1 MFRSVLIVLMN
12 ELSGGPR
19 GGPATRKSKWSNRL
33 VRSRRSSY
41 PGPEK
46 LVPTDALAKQAVL
59 REAVHKQPKDVAAWI
74 ALSQACQVLIDEQGA
89 IDAAR
94 AAVDLAPDNV
104 DAIRQYAYSLVQVGR
119 MMADARVWFD
129 RLHEVA
135 PEDPIGLYYRYNFAL
150 LSGDYWKAIDACE
163 RLDRLQP
170 DNPFTPARIAR
181 ARRLLGDSAGA
192 AEHFARAAARCST
205 EQDPFPFGRWAS
217 LKPVYSALAGDP
229 AAAER
234 MSVDLCQVEG
244 DGLADLSNPR
254 YPDDCEAS
262 IARLQSR
269 IRGRDL
275 FVFGNGPSL
284 KEIVLRKEEVA
295 SLDFASMTM
304 STFQLVNDDLLR
316 PTGKQL
322 DMVCMS
328 HPSMV
333 KSQTPAILE
342 WFSAVPEAT
351 LVLPLWMRD
360 LAAAKGEPDFLLGRS
375 DAIFWYDCYGE
386 HLPNPQEPLHVPS
399 LNNLLFALFAG
410 VLGLPRRIFMFGF
423 DGQIKGTDSQQPDT
437 LYYKELH
444 ESYHADRRREPD
456 VRELTRTTLLWD
468 SWLFNELAPGVLR
481 HASLLFDLPQ
491 PPIYN
496 VCPDSAVT
504 VFPRITFDRFRQ
516 LVSE

>member
-1 MFRSVLIVLMN
+1 M
-12 ELSGGPR
+12 P
-19 GGPATRKSKWSNRL
+19 P
-33 VRSRRSSY
+33 
-41 PGPEK
+41 
-46 LVPTDALAKQAVL
+46 DALAKQAAL
-59 REAVHKQPKDVAAWI
+59 REAVQKQPNDVAAWI

-119 MMADARVWFD
+119 TMVEARAWFD
-129 RLHEVA
+129 RLHDVA
-135 PEDPIGLYYRYNFAL
+135 PEDPIGLYYRFNFAL
-150 LSGDYWKAIDACE
+150 LSGDYRKAIDACE

-170 DNPFTPARIAR
+170 DNPIVQARLAR
-181 ARRLLGDSAGA
+181 ARRLLGDGAGA
-192 AEHFARAAARCST
+192 ARHFAQAAARCST
-205 EQDPFPFGRWAS
+205 EADPFPFGRMAS

-229 AAAER
+229 VAAER
-234 MSVDLCQVEG
+234 MSLELCQDEEG
-244 DGLADLSNPR
+244 GLADLSHPR
-254 YPDDCEAS
+254 YPDDCEES

-284 KEIVLRKEEVA
+284 REIISRKDEVA
-295 SLDFASMTM
+295 SHDFASMTM
-304 STFQLVNDDLLR
+304 STFQIVNDELLR

-333 KSQTPAILE
+333 SSQIPAIRE
-342 WFSAVPEAT
+342 WFSAVPHAT
-351 LVLPLWMRD
+351 LVLPLWMQE
-360 LAAAKGEPDFLLGRS
+360 LAAAKGGPDFLQGQS
-375 DAIFWYDCYGE
+375 DSVFWYDCYGE
-386 HLPNPQEPLHVPS
+386 HLPSPQEPLHVPS
-399 LNNLLFALFAG
+399 LNNLLFALFVG

-423 DGQIKGTDSQQPDT
+423 DGQIKGSDSQQPDA
-437 LYYKELH
+437 LYYKEHH
-444 ESYHADRRREPD
+444 EGYHQTRRGVPE
-456 VRELTRTTLLWD
+456 VRDFTRAWLLWD
-468 SWLFNELAPGVLR
+468 SVLFNELGPRVLR
-481 HASLLFDLPQ
+481 HAALLFDLPQ

>member
-1 MFRSVLIVLMN
+1 
-12 ELSGGPR
+12 
-19 GGPATRKSKWSNRL
+19 
-33 VRSRRSSY
+33 VRRRRSSY

-46 LVPTDALAKQAVL
+46 LVPTDAVTKRAALQ
-59 REAVHKQPKDVAAWI
+59 EAAQKQPEDVAAWI

-119 MMADARVWFD
+119 TMDESRAWFD
-129 RLHEVA
+129 RLHDLA
-135 PEDPIGLYYRYNFAL
+135 PDDPIGLYYRYNFAL
-150 LSGDYWKAIDACE
+150 LSGDYRKAIDACE
-163 RLDRLQP
+163 RLDRIQP
-170 DNPFTPARIAR
+170 DNPIIPARIAR

-192 AEHFARAAARCST
+192 AEHFAQAAARCST
-205 EQDPFPFGRWAS
+205 EHDPFPFGRMAS
-217 LKPVYSALAGDP
+217 LKPVYSALAGD
-229 AAAER
+229 AVAAER
-234 MSVDLCQVEG
+234 MSRELCQDDG
-244 DGLADLSNPR
+244 SGLADLSNPR
-254 YPDDCEAS
+254 YPDDCEKS

-284 KEIVLRKEEVA
+284 SEIISRQDEVA

-304 STFQLVNDDLLR
+304 STFQIVADELLR

-333 KSQTPAILE
+333 KSQMPAILQWLSE
-342 WFSAVPEAT
+342 TPQAT
-351 LVLPLWMRD
+351 LLLPLWVRE
-360 LAAAKGEPDFLLGRS
+360 LAAAKGEPEFVLGQS
-375 DAIFWYDCYGE
+375 DSIFWYDCYGE

-399 LNNLLFALFAG
+399 LNNLLFALFVG

-423 DGQIKGTDSQQPDT
+423 DGQIKGSDSQQPGA

-444 ESYHADRRREPD
+444 ESYHATRRKIPE
-456 VRELTRTTLLWD
+456 VRDLTRAWLLWD
-468 SWLFNELAPGVLR
+468 STLFNEMAPRVLR
-481 HASLLFDLPQ
+481 HAALLFDLPQ

-504 VFPRITFDRFRQ
+504 VFPRITFDRFRR
-516 LVSE
+516 LVAE